1 MVLDPD
7 FGADGGKRE
16 GATPGKSVGSEAGV
30 GETSRR
36 RRDARVEG
44 VSSALGS

>member
-7 FGADGGKRE
+7 FGEDGGKRE
-16 GATPGKSVGSEAGV
+16 GASPRGSVVSEAGA

-36 RRDARVEG
+36 APRRPSEG